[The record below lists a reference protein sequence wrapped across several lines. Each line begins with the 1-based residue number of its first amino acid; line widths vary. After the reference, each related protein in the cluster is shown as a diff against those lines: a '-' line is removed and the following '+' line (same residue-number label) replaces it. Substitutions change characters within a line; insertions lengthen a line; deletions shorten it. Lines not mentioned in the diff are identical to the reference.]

1 MPLTRR
7 LDWPDCWNTR
17 DLGGLPRQGGVTS
30 PGVLV
35 RSDSVGH
42 LTEAGLEAMVAYGVA
57 TVIDLRTD
65 AELAGAAADP
75 RFRPPQPDARARA
88 AGVVYLHLPLVQDVK
103 RRIAGTTTGVG
114 RYIEI
119 VDTRPA
125 AFATV
130 FNAIAGADGTLLF
143 HCFAGKD
150 RTGIVAAMLLELAG
164 VDRDVIGA
172 DYGETDTC
180 LAPQYEL
187 WLAEAA
193 PDAREEIRSDL
204 TCPPGRILGVLDHLD
219 AKWGGVAS
227 YLEASGVPQANLDV
241 LESKLRQPGFSA
253 F

>member
-1 MPLTRR
+1 MPLTSRR
-7 LDWPDCWNTR
+7 LEWPDCWNTR
-17 DLGGLPRQGGVTS
+17 DLGGLPRADGVTRS
-30 PGVLV
+30 GVLV

-42 LTEAGLEAMVAYGVA
+42 LTGAGIEAMVAYGVT

-75 RFRPPQPDARARA
+75 RFRPPQPDARTRA
-88 AGVVYLHLPLVQDVK
+88 AGVTYLHLPLVQDVK
-103 RRIAGTTTGVG
+103 RRIADATTGVG

-130 FNAIAGADGTLLF
+130 FNAIAVAGGTVLF

-164 VDRDVIGA
+164 VPREYIAA

-180 LAPQYEL
+180 LATQYEV

-193 PDAREEIRSDL
+193 PDAREEIRNDL
-204 TCPPGRILGVLDHLD
+204 CCPPDRILGVLDHLET
-219 AKWGGVAS
+219 KWGGVAS
-227 YLEASGVPQANLDV
+227 YLEAAGITESSLDV
-241 LESKLRQPGFSA
+241 LESKLR
-253 F
+253 

>member
-17 DLGGLPRQGGVTS
+17 DLGGLPRDRGVTRS
-30 PGVLV
+30 GVLV

-42 LTEAGLEAMVAYGVA
+42 LTAAGLEAMVAYGVT

-65 AELAGAAADP
+65 AELVGAAADP

-88 AGVVYLHLPLVQDVK
+88 AGVTYLHLPLVQDVK

-125 AFATV
+125 AFAVV
-130 FNAIAGADGTLLF
+130 FDAIAEADGTVLF

-150 RTGIVAAMLLELAG
+150 RTGLVAAMLLELAG
-164 VDRDVIGA
+164 VPREHIAA
-172 DYGETDTC
+172 DYAETDTC
-180 LAPQYEL
+180 LVTQYEV

-193 PDAREEIRSDL
+193 PDAREEIRYDL
-204 TCPPGRILGVLDHLD
+204 RCPPDRILGVLDHLD

-227 YLEASGVPQANLDV
+227 YLEAAGVPMSTRDV
-241 LESKLRQPGFSA
+241 LESKLR
-253 F
+253 